1 MPSDT
6 MNEMILGFAVILGV
20 LVVYTITLIIR
31 FRKALAQLKDKPEK

>member
-20 LVVYTITLIIR
+20 LLVYTLTLIIR
-31 FRKALAQLKDKPEK
+31 TKKARAKHENQPEE